1 MDKIRLI
8 RCIPSSVYH
17 DIKQDAF
24 NGDTVGVYYGFDSY
38 NASVARIN
46 ELTKVIKQE
55 NPGIRED
62 DMDIVF
68 ITRGMSNRH
77 AHLTMINIRQ
87 PVAVVKAALDNYIT
101 L

>member
-1 MDKIRLI
+1 MDKIRMI

-55 NPGIRED
+55 NPDIRED
-62 DMDIVF
+62 EMDIIF
-68 ITRGMSNRH
+68 ITRSMSNRH
-77 AHLTMINIRQ
+77 AHFTMIHIRQ
-87 PVAVVKAALDNYIT
+87 PVAVVKTNLDNYIT